1 MRTLLLAL
9 AALTLVSTNAVAQT
23 PAPVDTRAL
32 LAANT
37 RPFTY
42 ADGKLAGPGA
52 DFLFD
57 QLKDSQFVFL
67 GESHHDHETPI
78 FAGALY
84 ARLQQDLGYR
94 YLAVEQDPL
103 AIEAVNSY
111 RGDLAKI
118 PALAKRYPTH
128 IGFASDQDLGFLAQA
143 SRSARPGA
151 PTVWGLEQAQG
162 VAPYLEELLPL
173 APNVATRATT
183 QALLDEVRLKE
194 TRASQGAFLHDDP
207 TTLPR
212 LEALKAAFAAKPG
225 SRAEVLLTGLVTS
238 ARIYSYNRRANAGE
252 RVGLYN
258 NTEREALF
266 KRAFMGHYRQVATA
280 KTPPKVMFK
289 FGGWHGYR
297 GRSPGGAFTIA
308 NFAHEFAIAN
318 GREAYGIVVVPTG
331 GYDADVTEAGP
342 WMKALFPDGP
352 PKSPVILDLR
362 GLHPWSRV
370 FANQVPVDQ
379 QAALRDYILAH
390 DAVVVLPN
398 SAKATWDLTGFP
410 VP

>member
-9 AALTLVSTNAVAQT
+9 AALTLATSAVAQT
-23 PAPVDTRAL
+23 PTQVDIGAL

-37 RPFTY
+37 RPFSY

-52 DFLFD
+52 DFMFG
-57 QLKDSQFVFL
+57 QLPTAQFVFL
-67 GESHHDHETPI
+67 GESHHDRQTPI

-84 ARLQQDLGYR
+84 GRLKQELGYR

-103 AIEAVNSY
+103 AIDAINTY
-111 RGDLAKI
+111 RGDLSRI
-118 PALAKRYPTH
+118 VALSKAYPTH
-128 IGFASDQDLGFLAQA
+128 IGFSSDQDLALLALV
-143 SRSARPGA
+143 SKDARPGD
-151 PTVWGLEQAQG
+151 PSIWGLEQAQG
-162 VAPYLEELLPL
+162 AAPYLEELLTL
-173 APNVATRATT
+173 APNAATRATT
-183 QALLDEVRLKE
+183 QGLLDEARLKE
-194 TRASQGAFLHDDP
+194 TRANQGAFIHDDP

-212 LEALKAAFAAKPG
+212 LTALKTAFAAKPG
-225 SRAEVLLTGLVTS
+225 SRADVLLTGLVTS

-266 KRAFMGHYRQVATA
+266 KRSFMTHYRQVATA
-280 KTPPKVMFK
+280 KTLPRVMFK
-289 FGGWHGYR
+289 FGSWHGYR

-331 GYDADVTEAGP
+331 GYEADVTEEGP
-342 WMKALFPDGP
+342 WMRALFPDGP
-352 PKSPVILDLR
+352 PKQPVILDLR
-362 GLHPWSRV
+362 AIQPWSRV
-370 FANQVPVDQ
+370 FVNQVPVEQ
-379 QAALRDYILAH
+379 QGALRDYIFAH

>member
-9 AALTLVSTNAVAQT
+9 AAMTLATTAFAQT
-23 PAPVDTRAL
+23 PPPVDTKAL

-52 DFLFD
+52 DFMFG
-57 QLKDSQFVFL
+57 QLKNSQFVFL
-67 GESHHDHETPI
+67 GESHHDHEVPI

-84 ARLQQDLGYR
+84 GRLQADLGYR

-103 AIEAVNSY
+103 AIETVNSY
-111 RGDLAKI
+111 RGDLSRI
-118 PALAKRYPTH
+118 VALARRYPTH
-128 IGFASDQDLGFLAQA
+128 IGFASDQDLTFLAQA
-143 SRSARPGA
+143 SKSARPGD

-162 VAPYLEELLPL
+162 VAPYLEALLPL
-173 APNVATRATT
+173 APDAVTRATT
-183 QALLDEVRLKE
+183 QVLLDEVRSKE
-194 TRASQGAFLHDDP
+194 TRASQGAFIHDDA

-212 LEALKAAFAAKPG
+212 LMALQAAFNAKPG
-225 SRAEVLLTGLVTS
+225 SRAEVLLTGLVTT

-266 KRAFMGHYRQVATA
+266 KRAFMGHYRQVATP
-280 KTPPKVMFK
+280 TTQPKVMFK
-289 FGGWHGYR
+289 FGSWHGYR

-331 GYDADVTEAGP
+331 GYNADVTEEGP

-362 GLHPWSRV
+362 AIQPWSRV

-379 QAALRDYILAH
+379 QEALRTYIFAH

-398 SAKATWDLTGFP
+398 SSKATWDLTGFP

>member
-9 AALTLVSTNAVAQT
+9 AALTLATSAVAQT
-23 PAPVDTRAL
+23 PAPLDTKAL

-37 RPFTY
+37 RPFSY
-42 ADGKLAGPGA
+42 ADGRLAGPGA
-52 DFLFD
+52 DFMFG
-57 QLKDSQFVFL
+57 QMKNSQFVFL
-67 GESHHDHETPI
+67 GESHHDHEVPI

-84 ARLQQDLGYR
+84 SRLQQDLGYR
-94 YLAVEQDPL
+94 YLAVEQDPV

-111 RGDLAKI
+111 RGDLARI
-118 PALAKRYPTH
+118 VALARRYPTH
-128 IGFASDQDLGFLAQA
+128 IGFSSDQDLAFLAQA
-143 SRSARPGA
+143 SKIARPGD

-173 APNVATRATT
+173 TPDAATRAAT
-183 QALLDEVRLKE
+183 QALLDEARLKE
-194 TRASQGAFLHDDP
+194 TRANQGAFLHDDA

-212 LEALKAAFAAKPG
+212 LMALQAAYGARPG
-225 SRAEVLLTGLVTS
+225 SRADVLLTGLVTS

-266 KRAFMGHYRQVATA
+266 KRAFMGHYRQVAGA
-280 KTPPKVMFK
+280 EALPKVMFK
-289 FGGWHGYR
+289 FGSWHGYR

-308 NFAHEFAIAN
+308 NFAHEFAISN

-331 GYDADVTEAGP
+331 GYEADVTEEGP

-352 PKSPVILDLR
+352 PKSPVVLDLR
-362 GLHPWSRV
+362 ALQPWSRV
-370 FANQVPVDQ
+370 FANQVPADQ
-379 QAALRDYILAH
+379 QADLRDYIFAH

>member
-9 AALTLVSTNAVAQT
+9 AALTLATSAVAQT
-23 PAPVDTRAL
+23 PTQVDTGAL

-37 RPFTY
+37 RPFSY

-52 DFLFD
+52 DFMFG
-57 QLKDSQFVFL
+57 QLPTAQFVFL
-67 GESHHDHETPI
+67 GESHHDRQTPI

-84 ARLQQDLGYR
+84 GRLKQELGYR

-103 AIEAVNSY
+103 AIDAINTY
-111 RGDLAKI
+111 RGDLSRI
-118 PALAKRYPTH
+118 VALSKTYPTH
-128 IGFASDQDLGFLAQA
+128 IGFSSDQDLALLALVSKDA
-143 SRSARPGA
+143 RSGDPSI
-151 PTVWGLEQAQG
+151 WGLEQAQG
-162 VAPYLEELLPL
+162 VAPYLEELVTL
-173 APNVATRATT
+173 ASNAATRATT
-183 QALLDEVRLKE
+183 QGLLDEARLKE
-194 TRASQGAFLHDDP
+194 TRANQGAFIHDDP
-207 TTLPR
+207 TTLSR
-212 LEALKAAFAAKPG
+212 LTALKTAFAAKPG
-225 SRAEVLLTGLVTS
+225 SRADVLLTGLVTS

-266 KRAFMGHYRQVATA
+266 KRSFMTHYRQVATA
-280 KTPPKVMFK
+280 KTLPRVMFK
-289 FGGWHGYR
+289 FGSWHGYR

-318 GREAYGIVVVPTG
+318 GKEAYGIVVVPTG
-331 GYDADVTEAGP
+331 GYEADVTEEGP

-352 PKSPVILDLR
+352 PKQPVILDLR
-362 GLHPWSRV
+362 AIQPWSRV
-370 FANQVPVDQ
+370 FVNQVPVEQ
-379 QAALRDYILAH
+379 QGALRDYIFAH

-398 SAKATWDLTGFP
+398 SAKASWDLTGFP

>member
-9 AALTLVSTNAVAQT
+9 AALTLATSAVAQT
-23 PAPVDTRAL
+23 PAPLDTKAL

-37 RPFTY
+37 RPFSY
-42 ADGKLAGPGA
+42 ADGRLAGPGA
-52 DFLFD
+52 DFMFG
-57 QLKDSQFVFL
+57 QMKNSQFVFL
-67 GESHHDHETPI
+67 GESHHDHEVPI

-84 ARLQQDLGYR
+84 SRLQQDLGYR

-111 RGDLAKI
+111 RGDLARI
-118 PALAKRYPTH
+118 VALARRYPTH
-128 IGFASDQDLGFLAQA
+128 IGFSSDQDLAFLAKA
-143 SRSARPGA
+143 SKIARPGD

-173 APNVATRATT
+173 TPDAATRAAT
-183 QALLDEVRLKE
+183 QALLDEARLKE
-194 TRASQGAFLHDDP
+194 TRANQGAFLHDDA

-212 LEALKAAFAAKPG
+212 LMALQAAYGARPG
-225 SRAEVLLTGLVTS
+225 SRADVLLTGLVTS
-238 ARIYSYNRRANAGE
+238 ARIYSYNRRAMAGE

-266 KRAFMGHYRQVATA
+266 KRAFMGHYRQVAGA
-280 KTPPKVMFK
+280 EALPKVMFK
-289 FGGWHGYR
+289 FGSWHGYR

-308 NFAHEFAIAN
+308 NFAHEFAISN

-331 GYDADVTEAGP
+331 GYEADVTEEGP

-352 PKSPVILDLR
+352 PKSPVVLDLR
-362 GLHPWSRV
+362 ALQPWSRV
-370 FANQVPVDQ
+370 FANQLPADQ
-379 QAALRDYILAH
+379 QAALRDYIFAH

>member
-9 AALTLVSTNAVAQT
+9 AALTLATSAVAQT
-23 PAPVDTRAL
+23 PTQVDTGAL

-37 RPFTY
+37 RPFSY

-52 DFLFD
+52 DFMFG
-57 QLKDSQFVFL
+57 QLPTAQFVFL
-67 GESHHDHETPI
+67 GESHHDRQTPI

-84 ARLQQDLGYR
+84 GRLKQELGYR

-103 AIEAVNSY
+103 AIDAINTY
-111 RGDLAKI
+111 RGDLSRI
-118 PALAKRYPTH
+118 VALSKTYPTH
-128 IGFASDQDLGFLAQA
+128 IGFSSDQDLALLALVSKDA
-143 SRSARPGA
+143 RSGDPSI
-151 PTVWGLEQAQG
+151 WGLEQAQG
-162 VAPYLEELLPL
+162 VAPYLEELVTL
-173 APNVATRATT
+173 ASNAATRATT
-183 QALLDEVRLKE
+183 QGLLDEARLKE
-194 TRASQGAFLHDDP
+194 TRANQGAFIHDDP
-207 TTLPR
+207 TTLSR
-212 LEALKAAFAAKPG
+212 LTALKTAFAAKPG
-225 SRAEVLLTGLVTS
+225 SRADVLLTGLVTS

-266 KRAFMGHYRQVATA
+266 KRSFMTHYRQVATA
-280 KTPPKVMFK
+280 KTLPRVMFK
-289 FGGWHGYR
+289 FGSWHGYR

-331 GYDADVTEAGP
+331 GYEADVTEEGP

-352 PKSPVILDLR
+352 PKQPVILDLR
-362 GLHPWSRV
+362 AIQPWSRV
-370 FANQVPVDQ
+370 FVNQVPVEQ
-379 QAALRDYILAH
+379 QGALRDYIFAH

-398 SAKATWDLTGFP
+398 SAKASWDLTGFP

>member
-9 AALTLVSTNAVAQT
+9 AALTLATSAVAQT
-23 PAPVDTRAL
+23 PAPVDTKAL

-37 RPFTY
+37 RPFSY
-42 ADGKLAGPGA
+42 ADGKLAGPGT
-52 DFLFD
+52 DFMLG
-57 QLKDSQFVFL
+57 QMKNSQFVFL
-67 GESHHDHETPI
+67 GESHHDHEVPI

-84 ARLQQDLGYR
+84 SRLQADLGYR

-111 RGDLAKI
+111 RGDLKQI
-118 PALAKRYPTH
+118 VALAKRYPTH
-128 IGFASDQDLGFLAQA
+128 IGFSSDQDLAFLAQA
-143 SRSARPGA
+143 SKSAKPGD
-151 PTVWGLEQAQG
+151 PSVWGLEQAQG

-173 APNVATRATT
+173 APGASTKAATE
-183 QALLDEVRLKE
+183 ALLDEVRIKE
-194 TRASQGAFLHDDP
+194 TRANQGAFIHDDA

-212 LEALKAAFAAKPG
+212 LMALQAAFNAKPG

-266 KRAFMGHYRQVATA
+266 KRTFMGHYREVATA
-280 KTPPKVMFK
+280 KVLPKVMFK
-289 FGGWHGYR
+289 FGSWHGYR

-308 NFAHEFAIAN
+308 NFAHEFAISN

-331 GYDADVTEAGP
+331 GYEADVTEEGP

-362 GLHPWSRV
+362 AIQPWSRV
-370 FANQVPVDQ
+370 FANQVPADQ
-379 QAALRDYILAH
+379 QEALRTYIFAH

>member
-1 MRTLLLAL
+1 MRTLVLAL
-9 AALTLVSTNAVAQT
+9 AALAVTTASVAQT
-23 PAPVDTRAL
+23 PPPVDTRAL

-37 RPFTY
+37 RPFSY

-52 DFLFD
+52 DFMFG
-57 QLKDSQFVFL
+57 QIKDSQFVFL

-78 FAGALY
+78 FAGALHS
-84 ARLQQDLGYR
+84 RLQADLGYR

-118 PALAKRYPTH
+118 AALAKRYPTH
-128 IGFASDQDLGFLAQA
+128 IGFASDQDLRFLAQA
-143 SRSARPGA
+143 ARSAKPGD
-151 PTVWGLEQAQG
+151 PSVWGLEQAQG
-162 VAPYLEELLPL
+162 AAPYLEELVAL
-173 APNVATRATT
+173 APNAATKATT
-183 QALLDEVRLKE
+183 QGLLDEARLKE
-194 TRASQGAFLHDDP
+194 TRATQGAFMHDDAA
-207 TTLPR
+207 TLPR
-212 LEALKAAFAAKPG
+212 LIALKTAFAAKPG
-225 SRAEVLLTGLVTS
+225 SRADVLLTGLATS
-238 ARIYSYNRRANAGE
+238 AEIYAFNRRANAGE

-258 NTEREALF
+258 NTFREALF
-266 KRAFMGHYRQVATA
+266 KRSFMTHYRQVATA
-280 KTPPKVMFK
+280 KALPKVMFK
-289 FGGWHGYR
+289 FGSWHGYR

-331 GYDADVTEAGP
+331 GYEADVTEEGP
-342 WMKALFPDGP
+342 WMKALFPDGSP
-352 PKSPVILDLR
+352 QQPVILDLR
-362 GLHPWSRV
+362 AIQPWSRV
-370 FANQVPVDQ
+370 FANQVPLEQ
-379 QAALRDYILAH
+379 QAPLRDYIFGH

>member
-9 AALTLVSTNAVAQT
+9 AALTLAAGAVAQT
-23 PAPVDTRAL
+23 PPPVDTRAL

-42 ADGKLAGPGA
+42 TGGRLAGPGA
-52 DFLFD
+52 DALFG

-84 ARLQQDLGYR
+84 SRLQADLGYR

-118 PALAKRYPTH
+118 AALSKRYPTH
-128 IGFASDQDLGFLAQA
+128 IGFAADQDLALLAEA
-143 SRSARPGA
+143 SRSAKPGIA
-151 PTVWGLEQAQG
+151 TVWGLEQAQG

-173 APNVATRATT
+173 APNAAAKATT

-194 TRASQGAFLHDDP
+194 TRANQGAFLHDDA

-212 LEALKAAFAAKPG
+212 LEALRAAYGAKPG

-266 KRAFMGHYRQVATA
+266 KRAFMGHYRQAATA
-280 KTPPKVMFK
+280 KTLPKVMFK
-289 FGGWHGYR
+289 FGSWHGYR

-308 NFAHEFAIAN
+308 NFAHEFAISN
-318 GREAYGIVVVPTG
+318 GREAYGIVVIPTG
-331 GYDADVTEAGP
+331 GYNEGLTEEGP

-352 PKSPVILDLR
+352 PKQPVILDLR
-362 GLHPWSRV
+362 ALQPWSRAFV
-370 FANQVPVDQ
+370 NQVPPDQ
-379 QAALRDYILAH
+379 QGALRDYIFAH

>member
-9 AALTLVSTNAVAQT
+9 AALTLATSAVAQT
-23 PAPVDTRAL
+23 PTQVDTGAL

-37 RPFTY
+37 RPFSY

-52 DFLFD
+52 DFMFG
-57 QLKDSQFVFL
+57 QLPTAQFVFL
-67 GESHHDHETPI
+67 GESHHDRQTPI

-84 ARLQQDLGYR
+84 GRLKQELGYR

-103 AIEAVNSY
+103 AIDAINTY
-111 RGDLAKI
+111 RGDLSRI
-118 PALAKRYPTH
+118 VALSKTYPTH
-128 IGFASDQDLGFLAQA
+128 IGFSSDQDLALLALVSKDA
-143 SRSARPGA
+143 RSGDPSI
-151 PTVWGLEQAQG
+151 WGLEQAQG
-162 VAPYLEELLPL
+162 VAPYLEELVTL
-173 APNVATRATT
+173 ASNAATRATT
-183 QALLDEVRLKE
+183 QGLLDEARLKE
-194 TRASQGAFLHDDP
+194 TRANQGAFIHDDP
-207 TTLPR
+207 TTLSR
-212 LEALKAAFAAKPG
+212 LTALKTAFAAKPG
-225 SRAEVLLTGLVTS
+225 SRADVLLTGLVTS

-266 KRAFMGHYRQVATA
+266 KRSFMTHYRQVATA
-280 KTPPKVMFK
+280 KTLPRVMFK
-289 FGGWHGYR
+289 FGSWHGYR

-308 NFAHEFAIAN
+308 NFAHEFAISN

-331 GYDADVTEAGP
+331 GYEADVTEEGP

-352 PKSPVILDLR
+352 PKQPVILDLR
-362 GLHPWSRV
+362 AIQPWSRV
-370 FANQVPVDQ
+370 FVNQVPVEQ
-379 QAALRDYILAH
+379 QGALRDYIFAH

-398 SAKATWDLTGFP
+398 SAKASWDLTGFP

>member
-9 AALTLVSTNAVAQT
+9 AALTLATSAVAQT
-23 PAPVDTRAL
+23 PTQVDTGAL

-37 RPFTY
+37 RPFSY

-52 DFLFD
+52 DFMFG
-57 QLKDSQFVFL
+57 QLPTAQFVFL
-67 GESHHDHETPI
+67 GESHHDRQTPI

-84 ARLQQDLGYR
+84 GRLKQELGYR

-103 AIEAVNSY
+103 AIDAINTY
-111 RGDLAKI
+111 RGDLSRI
-118 PALAKRYPTH
+118 VALSKTYPTH
-128 IGFASDQDLGFLAQA
+128 IGFSSDQDLALLALVSKDA
-143 SRSARPGA
+143 RSGDPSI
-151 PTVWGLEQAQG
+151 WGLEQAQG
-162 VAPYLEELLPL
+162 VAPYLEELVTL
-173 APNVATRATT
+173 ASNAATRATT
-183 QALLDEVRLKE
+183 QGLLDEARLKE
-194 TRASQGAFLHDDP
+194 TRANQGAFIHDDP

-212 LEALKAAFAAKPG
+212 LTALKTAFAAKPG
-225 SRAEVLLTGLVTS
+225 SRADVLLTGLVTS

-266 KRAFMGHYRQVATA
+266 KRSFMTHYRQVATA
-280 KTPPKVMFK
+280 KTLPRVMFK
-289 FGGWHGYR
+289 FGSWHGYR

-331 GYDADVTEAGP
+331 GYEADVTEEGP

-352 PKSPVILDLR
+352 PKQPVILDLR
-362 GLHPWSRV
+362 AIQPWSRV
-370 FANQVPVDQ
+370 FVNQVPVEQ
-379 QAALRDYILAH
+379 QGALRDYIFAH

-398 SAKATWDLTGFP
+398 SAKASWDLTGFP

>member
-1 MRTLLLAL
+1 MRVLLLILVAVSLATGAL
-9 AALTLVSTNAVAQT
+9 AQT
-23 PAPVDTRAL
+23 PAPIDTRPL

-42 ADGKLAGPGA
+42 AEGRLAGPGA
-52 DFLFD
+52 DFMFG
-57 QLKDSQFVFL
+57 QLANSQFVFL
-67 GESHHDHETPI
+67 GESHHDHEVPI

-84 ARLQQDLGYR
+84 ARLQGDLGYR
-94 YLAVEQDPL
+94 YLTVEQDPL

-111 RGDLAKI
+111 RGDLSKI
-118 PALAKRYPTH
+118 VALARRYPTH
-128 IGFASDQDLGFLAQA
+128 IGFASDQDLAFLAQA
-143 SRSARPGA
+143 AKSARPGD

-162 VAPYLEELLPL
+162 AAPYLEELLPL
-173 APNVATRATT
+173 APDAATRAAT
-183 QALLDEVRLKE
+183 QALLDEVRIKE
-194 TRASQGAFLHDDP
+194 TRANQGAFIHDAA

-212 LEALKAAFAAKPG
+212 LTALQAAYHAKPG
-225 SRAEVLLTGLVTS
+225 SRADVLLTRLVTT
-238 ARIYSYNRRANAGE
+238 ARIYSYNRRAMAGE

-266 KRAFMGHYRQVATA
+266 KTTFMGHYRQVAKG
-280 KTPPKVMFK
+280 KTLPKVMFK
-289 FGGWHGYR
+289 FGSWHGYR

-308 NFAHEFAIAN
+308 NFAHEFAISN
-318 GREAYGIVVVPTG
+318 GKEAYGIVVVPTG
-331 GYDADVTEAGP
+331 GYDADVTEEGP

-352 PKSPVILDLR
+352 PRQPVILDLR
-362 GLHPWSRV
+362 ALQPWSRAFV
-370 FANQVPVDQ
+370 NQVPADQ
-379 QAALRDYILAH
+379 QAALRDYIFAH

>member
-9 AALTLVSTNAVAQT
+9 AALTLSTSAVAQT
-23 PAPVDTRAL
+23 PAPVDARAL

-42 ADGKLAGPGA
+42 ADGKLVGPGA
-52 DFLFD
+52 DALFG

-84 ARLQQDLGYR
+84 SRLRADLGYR

-111 RGDLAKI
+111 RGDLSQIA
-118 PALAKRYPTH
+118 ALAKRYPTH

-143 SRSARPGA
+143 SRSARPEDPA
-151 PTVWGLEQAQG
+151 VWGLEQAQG

-173 APNVATRATT
+173 APNAAAKATA

-194 TRASQGAFLHDDP
+194 TRANQGAFLHDDA

-212 LEALKAAFAAKPG
+212 LEALKAAYGAKPG
-225 SRAEVLLTGLVTS
+225 SRAEVLLTGLATS

-266 KRAFMGHYRQVATA
+266 KRAFMGRYRQVASA

-289 FGGWHGYR
+289 FGSWHGYR

-331 GYDADVTEAGP
+331 GYEADVTEEGP

-352 PKSPVILDLR
+352 PKQPMILDLR
-362 GLHPWSRV
+362 ALQPWSRV
-370 FANQVPVDQ
+370 FANQVPAEQ
-379 QAALRDYILAH
+379 QAALRDYIFAH

>member
-9 AALTLVSTNAVAQT
+9 AAMTVATAAFAQT
-23 PAPVDTRAL
+23 PPPVDTKAL

-52 DFLFD
+52 DFMFG
-57 QLKDSQFVFL
+57 QMKNSQFVFL
-67 GESHHDHETPI
+67 GESHHDHEVPI

-84 ARLQQDLGYR
+84 GRLQADLGYR

-103 AIEAVNSY
+103 AIDAVNSY
-111 RGDLAKI
+111 RGDLKQI
-118 PALAKRYPTH
+118 VALAKRYPTH
-128 IGFASDQDLGFLAQA
+128 IGFSSDQDLAFLAQA
-143 SRSARPGA
+143 SKSAKPGD
-151 PTVWGLEQAQG
+151 PSVWGLEQAQG

-173 APNVATRATT
+173 APGASTKAAT
-183 QALLDEVRLKE
+183 QALLDEVRIKE
-194 TRASQGAFLHDDP
+194 TRANQGAFIHDDA

-212 LEALKAAFAAKPG
+212 LMALQAAFNAKPG

-266 KRAFMGHYRQVATA
+266 KRTFMGHYRQAART
-280 KTPPKVMFK
+280 KSLPGVMFK
-289 FGGWHGYR
+289 FGSWHGYR
-297 GRSPGGAFTIA
+297 GHSPGGAFTIA
-308 NFAHEFAIAN
+308 NFAHEFAISN
-318 GREAYGIVVVPTG
+318 GKDAYGIVVVPTG
-331 GYDADVTEAGP
+331 GYEADVTEEGP

-362 GLHPWSRV
+362 AIQPWSRV
-370 FANQVPVDQ
+370 FANQVPADQ
-379 QAALRDYILAH
+379 QEALRTYIFAH

>member
-1 MRTLLLAL
+1 MRVLLLAL
-9 AALTLVSTNAVAQT
+9 AVLTVATTARAQT
-23 PAPVDTRAL
+23 PPPVDTRAL

-52 DFLFD
+52 DVLFG
-57 QLKDSQFVFL
+57 QMKDSQFVFL

-84 ARLQQDLGYR
+84 SRLQQDLGYR

-118 PALAKRYPTH
+118 AALAKRYPTH
-128 IGFASDQDLGFLAQA
+128 IGFASDQDLAFLAEA
-143 SRSARPGA
+143 SKGSKPGSPA
-151 PTVWGLEQAQG
+151 VWGLEQAQG
-162 VAPYLEELLPL
+162 VAPYLEELLPR
-173 APNVATRATT
+173 APDAATRAAT
-183 QALLDEVRLKE
+183 QALLDEARLKE
-194 TRASQGAFLHDDP
+194 TRANQGAFLHDDA

-212 LEALKAAFAAKPG
+212 LMALKAAYAAKPG
-225 SRAEVLLTGLVTS
+225 SRADLLLTGLVTS

-266 KRAFMGHYRQVATA
+266 KRAFMGHYRQVASA
-280 KTPPKVMFK
+280 KVLPKVMFK
-289 FGGWHGYR
+289 FGSWHGYR

-318 GREAYGIVVVPTG
+318 GREAYGIVIVPTG
-331 GYDADVTEAGP
+331 GYEADVTEEGP

-362 GLHPWSRV
+362 AIQPWSRV
-370 FANQVPVDQ
+370 FANQVPDDQ
-379 QAALRDYILAH
+379 QAALRDYIFAH

-398 SAKATWDLTGFP
+398 SAKARWDLTGFP

>member
-9 AALTLVSTNAVAQT
+9 AALTLATSAAAQA
-23 PAPVDTRAL
+23 PPVDTRAL
-32 LAANT
+32 LAANS

-52 DFLFD
+52 DFLFG
-57 QLKDSQFVFL
+57 QLKDSQFVFI

-84 ARLQQDLGYR
+84 GRLQAELGYR

-111 RGDLAKI
+111 RGDLGKI
-118 PALAKRYPTH
+118 AALAKRYPTH
-128 IGFASDQDLGFLAQA
+128 IGFAADQDLVFLAQA
-143 SRSARPGA
+143 SRSARPGD

-173 APNVATRATT
+173 APNAAVKATT
-183 QALLDEVRLKE
+183 QALLDEARRKE
-194 TRASQGAFLHDDP
+194 TRTSQGAFLHDDA

-212 LEALKAAFAAKPG
+212 LEALKAAYGAKPG

-266 KRAFMGHYRQVATA
+266 KRAFMGRYRQVASA
-280 KTPPKVMFK
+280 KSLPKVMFK
-289 FGGWHGYR
+289 FGSWHGYR

-331 GYDADVTEAGP
+331 GYEADVTEAGP

-362 GLHPWSRV
+362 GIHPWSRV

-390 DAVVVLPN
+390 DAVVVLPG

>member
-9 AALTLVSTNAVAQT
+9 AALTLATGAAAQT
-23 PAPVDTRAL
+23 PAPVDTKAL

-42 ADGKLAGPGA
+42 ADGGLAGPGA
-52 DFLFD
+52 DFMLG
-57 QLKDSQFVFL
+57 QLKASQFVFL
-67 GESHHDHETPI
+67 GESHHDRETPI

-84 ARLQQDLGYR
+84 ARLQRDLGYR

-118 PALAKRYPTH
+118 AGLSKRHPTH
-128 IGFASDQDLGFLAQA
+128 IGFSSDQDLAFLAQA
-143 SRSARPGA
+143 SKSAGPGA

-173 APNVATRATT
+173 APNTAVKATT
-183 QALLDEVRLKE
+183 QALLDQARLKE
-194 TRASQGAFLHDDP
+194 TRTNPGAFLHDDA

-212 LEALKAAFAAKPG
+212 LMAMQAAYGAKPG
-225 SRAEVLLTGLVTS
+225 SRSDVLLTGLVTS

-266 KRAFMGHYRQVATA
+266 KRAFMGHYRRVATPA
-280 KTPPKVMFK
+280 TLPKVMFK
-289 FGGWHGYR
+289 FGSWHGYR

-318 GREAYGIVVVPTG
+318 GQEAYGIVVVPTG
-331 GYDADVTEAGP
+331 GYEADVTEEGP

-362 GLHPWSRV
+362 ALQPWSRV

-379 QAALRDYILAH
+379 QAALRDYIFAH